1 MDRVN
6 YETAFHNQAV
16 KMHIQMIEHMKT
28 KFIDDCNKAIL
39 EKSIKKIY
47 EKCKTPGKGDHV
59 DISV

>member
-1 MDRVN
+1 MR
-6 YETAFHNQAV
+6 
-16 KMHIQMIEHMKT
+16 T
-28 KFIDDCNKAIL
+28 KFIDECNKSIL